1 VNKLQK
7 KGLIYYWVV
16 TWEKELTSSEN
27 NVEKGVCFVC
37 GSETRVEVKVKKKGV

>member
-1 VNKLQK
+1 
-7 KGLIYYWVV
+7 VV
-16 TWEKELTSSEN
+16 TLEKELADCEN